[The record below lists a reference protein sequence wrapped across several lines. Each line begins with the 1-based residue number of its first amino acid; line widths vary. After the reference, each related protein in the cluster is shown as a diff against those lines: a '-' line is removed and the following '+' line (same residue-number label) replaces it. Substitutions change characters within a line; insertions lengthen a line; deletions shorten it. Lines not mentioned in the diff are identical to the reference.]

1 MFVTFCH
8 LNIGRLFVVYP
19 LIESSNVIRIPD
31 TFVFQKK
38 TEHLLL
44 MKEKKQKPA
53 SGKLLIS
60 EPALRDFYF
69 GRSVVLL
76 VEHNPEEGSIGL
88 ILNKPIHLK
97 LNQVVKEFPDNEFPL
112 FLGGPVH
119 PERLFYVHTLG
130 EKVPGSIEIIPGLF
144 WGGEIDK
151 LMELIKLQLVTPEE
165 VRFFIG
171 YSGWEPQQLERE
183 MVEKSWVVTQCSLE
197 TVLARYPEKLWSNML
212 KEMGNDY
219 AIWAN
224 FPSDPILN

>member
-1 MFVTFCH
+1 M
-8 LNIGRLFVVYP
+8 NM
-19 LIESSNVIRIPD
+19 ESKHN
-31 TFVFQKK
+31 
-38 TEHLLL
+38 
-44 MKEKKQKPA
+44 KPS

-76 VEHNPEEGSIGL
+76 VEHTVGEGTIGL

-119 PERLFYVHTLG
+119 PERLFYLHTLG
-130 EKVPGSIEIIPGLF
+130 DKVPGSIEIIPNLY
-144 WGGEIDK
+144 WGGDINK
-151 LMELIKLQLVTPEE
+151 LMELISLKLVKPDE

-171 YSGWEPQQLERE
+171 YSGWEPKQLERE
-183 MVEKSWVVTQCSLE
+183 MVEKSWVVTQCSLG
-197 TVLARYPEKLWSNML
+197 TVMARHPEKLWSNML

>member
-1 MFVTFCH
+1 MY
-8 LNIGRLFVVYP
+8 LP
-19 LIESSNVIRIPD
+19 LADKSLWGSTGE
-31 TFVFQKK
+31 
-38 TEHLLL
+38 LL
-44 MKEKKQKPA
+44 MTKRNPNKPA

-60 EPALRDFYF
+60 EPSLRDFYF

-76 VEHNPEEGSIGL
+76 VEHNTKEGTIGL

-130 EKVPGSIEIIPGLF
+130 DQVPGSIEIIPGLF

-151 LMELIKLQLVTPEE
+151 IMDLIKLNLVNPED

-171 YSGWEPQQLERE
+171 YAGWESKQLDNE
-183 MVEKSWVVTQCSLE
+183 MKDKSWVVTQCNLE
-197 TVLARYPEKLWSNML
+197 TVMSRHPEKLWSNML

>member
-1 MFVTFCH
+1 MTKR
-8 LNIGRLFVVYP
+8 NP
-19 LIESSNVIRIPD
+19 N
-31 TFVFQKK
+31 
-38 TEHLLL
+38 
-44 MKEKKQKPA
+44 KPN

-60 EPALRDFYF
+60 EPSLRDFYF

-76 VEHNPEEGSIGL
+76 VEHNTKEGTIGL

-97 LNQVVKEFPDNEFPL
+97 LNQVIKEFPDNEFPL

-130 EKVPGSIEIIPGLF
+130 DKVQGSIEIIPGLY
-144 WGGEIDK
+144 WGGEIGKIMD
-151 LMELIKLQLVTPEE
+151 LIRLNLVTPED

-171 YSGWEPQQLERE
+171 YAGWESKQLDTE
-183 MVEKSWVVTQCSLE
+183 MKEKSWVVTQCSLK
-197 TVLARYPEKLWSNML
+197 TVMNRYPEKLWSNML

>member
-1 MFVTFCH
+1 M
-8 LNIGRLFVVYP
+8 P
-19 LIESSNVIRIPD
+19 LPGKSLWGSIEEVIM
-31 TFVFQKK
+31 
-38 TEHLLL
+38 
-44 MKEKKQKPA
+44 MKRNPNKPA

-60 EPALRDFYF
+60 EPSLRDFYF

-76 VEHNPEEGSIGL
+76 VEHNTKEGTIGL

-130 EKVPGSIEIIPGLF
+130 DKVPGSIEVIPGLY
-144 WGGEIDK
+144 WGGDIEKIMD
-151 LMELIKLQLVTPEE
+151 LIKLNLVTPED

-171 YSGWEPQQLERE
+171 YAGWESKQLDTE
-183 MVEKSWVVTQCSLE
+183 MKEKSWVVTQCSLE
-197 TVLARYPEKLWSNML
+197 TVMERHPEKLWSNML

>member
-1 MFVTFCH
+1 M
-8 LNIGRLFVVYP
+8 L
-19 LIESSNVIRIPD
+19 
-31 TFVFQKK
+31 
-38 TEHLLL
+38 
-44 MKEKKQKPA
+44 EKKNIPT

-76 VEHNPEEGSIGL
+76 VEHTPTEGTIGL

-97 LNQVVKEFPDNEFPL
+97 LNQVVKEFPDNDFPL

-130 EKVPGSIEIIPGLF
+130 SKVPGSIEIIPGLF
-144 WGGEIDK
+144 WGGEIKK
-151 LMELIKLQLVTPEE
+151 LMELISLKLISHHE

-171 YSGWEPQQLERE
+171 YSGWEPMQLERE
-183 MVEKSWVVTQCSLE
+183 MEEKSWVVTQCELE
-197 TVLARYPEKLWSNML
+197 TVMARHPEKLWTNML

>member
-1 MFVTFCH
+1 MA
-8 LNIGRLFVVYP
+8 
-19 LIESSNVIRIPD
+19 
-31 TFVFQKK
+31 KK
-38 TEHLLL
+38 TENPS
-44 MKEKKQKPA
+44 Q
-53 SGKLLIS
+53 GKLRIS

-76 VEHNPEEGSIGL
+76 VEHTSTEGTIGL

-97 LNQVVKEFPDNEFPL
+97 LNQVVKEFPENDFPL

-130 EKVPGSIEIIPGLF
+130 NKVPGSIEIIPGLY
-144 WGGEIDK
+144 WGGEIKK
-151 LMELIKLQLVTPEE
+151 LMELISLNLISPKD

-171 YSGWEPQQLERE
+171 YSGWEPMQLARE
-183 MVEKSWVVTQCSLE
+183 MEETSWVVTQCQLE
-197 TVLARYPEKLWSNML
+197 TVMSRQPEKLWSNML

>member
-1 MFVTFCH
+1 M
-8 LNIGRLFVVYP
+8 NAK
-19 LIESSNVIRIPD
+19 SN
-31 TFVFQKK
+31 
-38 TEHLLL
+38 
-44 MKEKKQKPA
+44 KPS

-76 VEHNPEEGSIGL
+76 VEHNVDEGTIGL

-130 EKVPGSIEIIPGLF
+130 AKVPGSIEIIPGLF
-144 WGGEIDK
+144 WGGEIKK
-151 LMELIKLQLVTPEE
+151 LMELINLQLVKPEE

-171 YSGWEPQQLERE
+171 YSGWDPKQLERE
-183 MVEKSWVVTQCSLE
+183 MVEKSWVVTQCTLD
-197 TVLARYPEKLWSNML
+197 TVMADNPEKLWSNML
-212 KEMGNDY
+212 KEMGSDY

-224 FPSDPILN
+224 FPSDPMLN

>member
-1 MFVTFCH
+1 M
-8 LNIGRLFVVYP
+8 NY
-19 LIESSNVIRIPD
+19 
-31 TFVFQKK
+31 KK
-38 TEHLLL
+38 
-44 MKEKKQKPA
+44 KKPA
-53 SGKLLIS
+53 TGTLLIS

-76 VEHNPEEGSIGL
+76 VEHNTGEGTIGL

-97 LNQVVKEFPDNEFPL
+97 LNQVVKEFPNNEFPL

-119 PERLFYVHTLG
+119 PERLFYLHTLG
-130 EKVPGSIEIIPGLF
+130 DKVSGSIEIIPGLF
-144 WGGEIDK
+144 WGGEIEK
-151 LMELIKLQLVTPEE
+151 LMELINLDLVKPDE

-171 YSGWEPQQLERE
+171 YSGWEPGQLDTE
-183 MVEKSWVVTQCSLE
+183 MKEKSWVVTQCKLE
-197 TVLARYPEKLWSNML
+197 TVMERHPEKLWSNML